1 MFTSFISCLNMQ
13 IKYKVSYSS
22 DRMRTLDKVLF
33 LSLSQHENKHFFM
46 FKFKSGE
53 NFQNMKNKTVT
64 SLSGPLSSTRVLNP
78 RSGSAAKTPATG
90 SMWRRC

>member
-22 DRMRTLDKVLF
+22 DRLRTLDKVLF
-33 LSLSQHENKHFFM
+33 LCLSQHENKHFFM

-64 SLSGPLSSTRVLNP
+64 SLSVLSARP
-78 RSGSAAKTPATG
+78 G
-90 SMWRRC
+90 C